1 MLCYN
6 ILLSMTT
13 LGEIKMQYNVSIQGK
28 FYKQIEAED
37 TLAVLRIIS
46 KDISENKIEWLD
58 LEQPHGIE
66 IKPVGEGN
74 TEE

>member
-1 MLCYN
+1 
-6 ILLSMTT
+6 
-13 LGEIKMQYNVSIQGK
+13 MQYNVSIQGK
-28 FYKQIEAED
+28 SYKQLEAED

-66 IKPVGEGN
+66 IKPVGEDN
-74 TEE
+74 TAE